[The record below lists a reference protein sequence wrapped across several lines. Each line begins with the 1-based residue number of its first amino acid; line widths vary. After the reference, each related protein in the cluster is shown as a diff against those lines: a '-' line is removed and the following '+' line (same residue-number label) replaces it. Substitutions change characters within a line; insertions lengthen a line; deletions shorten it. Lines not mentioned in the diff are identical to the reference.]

1 MGRRQA
7 RSPERIAALTERS
20 VTLHPET
27 LEEAVAATEWYAKR
41 SRRAAESFLDEMDR
55 VIARLSENA
64 GQFPSFDF
72 GTRRAM
78 LRRFPWSPV
87 FRETSSGL
95 EIIAVVHNR
104 RRPGYWRNRV

>member
-1 MGRRQA
+1 
-7 RSPERIAALTERS
+7 LTERS
-20 VTLHPET
+20 VSLHPEA
-27 LEEAVAATEWYAKR
+27 LDEAVAATEWYAKR

-55 VIARLSENA
+55 MIVRLSENA
-64 GQFPSFDF
+64 GQFPTFDF

-78 LRRFPWSPV
+78 LRRFPWPLV

-95 EIIAVVHNR
+95 EVIAVVHSR